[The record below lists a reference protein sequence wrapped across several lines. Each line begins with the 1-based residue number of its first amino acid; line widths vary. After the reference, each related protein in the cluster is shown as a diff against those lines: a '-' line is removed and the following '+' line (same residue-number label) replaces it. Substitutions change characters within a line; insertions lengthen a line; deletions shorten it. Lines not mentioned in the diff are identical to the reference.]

1 MNIKSK
7 VIKTLVDKKKFTRKD
22 IYKAI
27 YKAQEKEIP
36 STFPVGFYG
45 TNINHWERD
54 LLIKRV
60 SRGNYI
66 IGKKAKLYLE
76 NPKEYRKVMKEERKE
91 RLIKRRNYYHQQWE
105 EQRKEYN
112 VEPPHIKHSK
122 EFKNLIGR
130 TIKQVRYLTP
140 NECANFGWNKSPLA
154 MFLSDGTIMI
164 PQCDDE
170 GNDGGAM
177 MLIDNEKN
185 TDVIY
190 TI

>member
-7 VIKTLVDKKKFTRKD
+7 VIKTLVDKKKFTRQD
-22 IYKAI
+22 IYRAI
-27 YKAQEKEIP
+27 YKAQGKEIP
-36 STFPVGFYG
+36 NKFPNGFYG

-54 LLIKRV
+54 LLIERV
-60 SRGNYI
+60 SKGVYK
-66 IGKKAKLYLE
+66 IGKRAKLYLE
-76 NPKEYRKVMKEERKE
+76 NPKEYRKVMKKEKEE
-91 RLIKRRNYYHQQWE
+91 RRNYYHQQWE
-105 EQRKEYN
+105 KRRKEA
-112 VEPPHIKHSK
+112 EKFDSPHIIHSK
-122 EFKNLIGR
+122 EFSHLIGK

-140 NECANFGWNKSPLA
+140 NECANFGWNKSSLA

-177 MLIDNEKN
+177 MLLDKDKN
-185 TDVIY
+185 YDVIY

>member
-1 MNIKSK
+1 MSIKTN
-7 VIKTLVDKKKFTRKD
+7 VIQTLVDKKKFTRQD

-27 YKAQEKEIP
+27 YKAQGKEIP
-36 STFPVGFYG
+36 SKFPNGFYG

-54 LLIKRV
+54 KLIKNI
-60 SRGNYI
+60 SRGKYE
-66 IGKKAKLYLE
+66 IGSRAKLYVE
-76 NPKEYRKVMKEERKE
+76 NPVEYRKVMKEEREE
-91 RLIKRRNYYHQQWE
+91 RAIKRRIANQQE
-105 EQRKEYN
+105 IERMKEN
-112 VEPPHIKHSK
+112 EPPHIKHSR
-122 EFKNLIGR
+122 EFKHLINK

-140 NECANFGWNKSPLA
+140 YECAKFGWNKSSLA

-177 MLIDNEKN
+177 MLLDKDKN
-185 TDVIY
+185 YDVIY

>member
-1 MNIKSK
+1 MSIKSK

-22 IYKAI
+22 IYRAI
-27 YKAQEKEIP
+27 YKAQGVKKIP
-36 STFPVGFYG
+36 NTFPVGFYG

-54 LLIKRV
+54 LLIERV

-66 IGKKAKLYLE
+66 IGKRAKLYLE
-76 NPKEYRKVMKEERKE
+76 NPKEYRKVMKEERE
-91 RLIKRRNYYHQQWE
+91 ERRNYYHQQWE
-105 EQRKEYN
+105 KRRKEA
-112 VEPPHIKHSK
+112 EKIDSPHITHSK
-122 EFKNLIGR
+122 QFYHLIGQ

-140 NECANFGWNKSPLA
+140 NECAHFGWNKSPLA

-177 MLIDNEKN
+177 MLLDKEKN
-185 TDVIY
+185 YDVVY